1 MGLLKMMSKSYSELI
16 RIPTFEERFEYLS
29 IGGRVGLE
37 TFGFNRWLNQQ
48 FYTSRDWREFRNKI
62 IIRDAGR
69 DLGVQGFEIFGPI
82 TIHHLNP
89 ITKDDIINRSPLV
102 LDPENAICVSPN
114 THRAIHFSDKSLLV
128 SVAERK
134 PNDTRLW

>member
-1 MGLLKMMSKSYSELI
+1 MMSRTYSELI
-16 RIPTFEERFEYLS
+16 RIPTFEERFDYLA

-48 FYTSRDWREFRNKI
+48 LYTSRDWREFRNKI

-69 DLGVQGFEIFGPI
+69 DLGVPGFEIFGPI